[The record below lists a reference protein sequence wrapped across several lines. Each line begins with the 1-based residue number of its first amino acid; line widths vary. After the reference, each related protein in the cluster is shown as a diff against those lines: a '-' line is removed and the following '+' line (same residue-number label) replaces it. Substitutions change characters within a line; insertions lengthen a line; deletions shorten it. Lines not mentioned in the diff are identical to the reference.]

1 MSSLSRE
8 AFVLAEDTRHAHNY
22 SECCKVGQI
31 KWSQSQGLLRLAGI
45 RESFVEELTF
55 ELGCEKARRKAFQ
68 EEGSVGL
75 EAASMGNSEES
86 VQPEYG

>member
-1 MSSLSRE
+1 MHII
-8 AFVLAEDTRHAHNY
+8 TQ
-22 SECCKVGQI
+22 CCKVGQI
-31 KWSQSQGLLRLAGI
+31 KWSQSQGLLRIAGI

-68 EEGSVGL
+68 EEESVGL
-75 EAASMGNSEES
+75 EAASMGNSEKS

>member
-1 MSSLSRE
+1 M
-8 AFVLAEDTRHAHNY
+8 
-22 SECCKVGQI
+22 
-31 KWSQSQGLLRLAGI
+31 
-45 RESFVEELTF
+45 EELTF

-68 EEGSVGL
+68 EEESVGL